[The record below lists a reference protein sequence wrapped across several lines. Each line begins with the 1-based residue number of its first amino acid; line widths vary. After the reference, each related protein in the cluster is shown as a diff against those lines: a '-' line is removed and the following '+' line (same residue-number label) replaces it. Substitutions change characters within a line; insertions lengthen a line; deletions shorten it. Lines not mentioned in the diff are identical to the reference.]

1 MIPVIP
7 RSIFLWLDVNLP
19 GTIFLRESLYGYAAM
34 LTSHAVTMGIFF
46 GLILMMDLRLV
57 GVGSRRSSFSEL
69 QKSLF
74 PWQMLF
80 MVLSSLSGLL
90 LFYSQPMR
98 YYPKMYFWMKLVV
111 MVFAGV
117 NALAFH
123 RTTYRWVAA
132 WDSAAVPPLGAK
144 VAGVLSLVLWAVV
157 LMFGRLTAYEWLTYP
172 VTYNF

>member
-74 PWQMLF
+74 PWQMIF
-80 MVLSSLSGLL
+80 MVLSSITGILL
-90 LFYSQPMR
+90 LYSQPMR
-98 YYPKMYFWMKLVV
+98 YYGKAFFWMKMGAIAL
-111 MVFAGV
+111 AGL

-123 RTTYRWVAA
+123 LTAYRSVAV
-132 WDSAAVPPLGAK
+132 WDTDLKIPAAAK
-144 VAGVLSLVLWAVV
+144 FAGIASIVLWALV
-157 LMFGRLTAYEWLTYP
+157 LMFGRLTAYEWLTYQ
-172 VTYNF
+172 YFDF